1 LKRPL
6 RVIALL
12 VFAAAVAFWM
22 IAGANRGWTTT
33 TVPVKKLDEVTG
45 IVGIEHQDRFV
56 PGLDFLGAAGI
67 AAGILVG
74 CSFVVRGKPN
84 PH

>member
-1 LKRPL
+1 
-6 RVIALL
+6 
-12 VFAAAVAFWM
+12 
-22 IAGANRGWTTT
+22 
-33 TVPVKKLDEVTG
+33 VPVKKLDEVTG

>member
-1 LKRPL
+1 MKRAL
-6 RVIALL
+6 RIAALL
-12 VFAAAVAFWM
+12 SFVVAAAFWA
-22 IAGANRGWTTT
+22 IAGADRGWTKTS
-33 TVPVKKLDEVTG
+33 VPVKKLDEVTG
-45 IVGIEHQDRFV
+45 IEGIEYRKRFV

-84 PH
+84 QN